1 MAYPGTQGWGPMAG
15 DLLDHKMTLG
25 TMGIVFL
32 STMRDP
38 GHQIH
43 PYPM

>member
-1 MAYPGTQGWGPMAG
+1 MAG

-25 TMGIVFL
+25 TMGIVFPGTT
-32 STMRDP
+32 SDP

-43 PYPM
+43 AHVKKQPSGSM